1 MLVLKNLYGF
11 MLLYCHNKKC
21 VTTSR
26 FTILCYAQAQYK
38 FIVFEATT
46 KLQSFATLIFQ
57 DVKKS
62 AQSGN
67 IFDNFQTFLYPHI
80 YVFLHV
86 IWNYRCP
93 VKLTNAVSRWLK
105 SGKVSIPA
113 RYEIFDFSW
122 NDCLASDIVKNQSV
136 QIGLILKMYYVN
148 GPLGV
153 NVIL

>member
-1 MLVLKNLYGF
+1 MARAY
-11 MLLYCHNKKC
+11 
-21 VTTSR
+21 
-26 FTILCYAQAQYK
+26 YAQAQYK

-86 IWNYRCP
+86 I
-93 VKLTNAVSRWLK
+93 
-105 SGKVSIPA
+105 
-113 RYEIFDFSW
+113 
-122 NDCLASDIVKNQSV
+122 
-136 QIGLILKMYYVN
+136 
-148 GPLGV
+148 
-153 NVIL
+153 